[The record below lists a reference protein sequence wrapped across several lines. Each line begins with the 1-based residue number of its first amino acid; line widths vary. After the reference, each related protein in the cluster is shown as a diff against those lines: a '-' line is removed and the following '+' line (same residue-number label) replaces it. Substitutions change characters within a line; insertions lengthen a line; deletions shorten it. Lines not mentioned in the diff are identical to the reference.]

1 MGFIAD
7 KIRQLKLFRIES
19 SRTRSILLYSVFV
32 LISTILW
39 CFLTLNNSIT
49 VEYELPV
56 KIIKPAN
63 VRFLSE
69 LPDTITVTVTDK
81 GSSLVKRILMPNPKL
96 ELRFDEYTD
105 GENTFKV
112 DAAQLRR
119 LIARQFGRTA
129 TFQTILPENI
139 NVRYTDQPGK
149 RVPVVLDVEVEP
161 ALLHTRN
168 GVIERDHDSVL
179 VFADY
184 KTLKDI
190 TEVYTYHV
198 KETGLTDTLRR
209 RVAISPIRGAVMEP
223 RSIEITIPIEKL
235 VTRSQ
240 RVPIS
245 VRNAPNNINVVLFP
259 SNVDVTYRAPM
270 SEIHKEG
277 VLTVVVDYNNINLTT
292 PGNKVPIQAGEVP
305 GVYEDV
311 RLAMDSV
318 EYIIEKH

>member
-1 MGFIAD
+1 MSLVD
-7 KIRQLKLFRIES
+7 KIKQLGHFKIKS

-32 LISTILW
+32 IISAILW

-49 VEYELPV
+49 VEYSLPV
-56 KIIKPAN
+56 KIVKPAN
-63 VRFLSE
+63 VRFLSDV
-69 LPDTITVTVTDK
+69 PDTITVTVTDK
-81 GSSLVKRILMPNPKL
+81 GSSFVKRILMPNKKL
-96 ELRFDEYTD
+96 ELRFSEYSD

-119 LIARQFGRTA
+119 LIAREFSRTA
-129 TFQTILPENI
+129 TLVTILPENI
-139 NVRYTDQPGK
+139 TARYTDQPGK
-149 RVPVVLDVEVEP
+149 RVPVVVDVEVEP
-161 ALLHTRN
+161 AMLHTRN
-168 GVIERDHDSVL
+168 GMITRDHDSVL

-184 KTLKDI
+184 KTLNEI

-198 KETGLTDTLRR
+198 KEIGLTDTLRR
-209 RVAISPIRGAVMEP
+209 RVSLSPIKGAVMEP

-245 VRNAPNNINVVLFP
+245 VRNAPSNINVVLFP
-259 SNVDVTYRAPM
+259 SNVEVTYRTPM
-270 SEIHKEG
+270 SEIHNDNT
-277 VLTVVVDYNNINLTT
+277 LTVVVDYNNINVNT